1 MLTIGIPKE
10 TADRETRVAM
20 TPTIAKQLI
29 SKGFM
34 INLESGAGELSN
46 FTDKDYEAV
55 GVKVEKRETVF
66 KSQIVAKINPP
77 NKEEVTIMEKNSVL
91 ISLLFAHSNTDLI
104 KQLAKQKVSAFSL
117 DAIPRTSLAQSM
129 DVLSSQANL
138 AGYKAVILGGAEMGK
153 IFPMLMTSAGTIKPS
168 TVVIF
173 GAGVAGLQAIATAK
187 RLGANVWVSDIRPE
201 TKEQVQSL
209 GGKFIE
215 FEADSSIK
223 TEGGYV
229 KGVSDEF
236 LKKQQDA
243 VTEKVVTADLII
255 TTALIPGKK
264 APTLIPDEMLA
275 KMKPGSVI
283 VDMAVSQGGN
293 CASSE
298 LNKVVEKNGVK
309 IVGEGNLP
317 GTLPINASE
326 LLAKN
331 IQNFIQH
338 LTEEGNFKWDTED
351 EITAGSLIVKDGDVF
366 QDSLKEALQPELI
379 KA

>member
-1 MLTIGIPKE
+1 LKIGIPKE
-10 TADRETRVAM
+10 SAGRETRVAI
-20 TPTIAKQLI
+20 TPTIVKQLTN
-29 SKGFM
+29 KGFS
-34 INLESGAGELSN
+34 ISVEKGAGALSN
-46 FTDKDYEAV
+46 FSDSDYTDAGAELVD
-55 GVKVEKRETVF
+55 RETVYQ
-66 KSQIVAKINPP
+66 SDIITQINPP
-77 NKEEVTIMEKNSVL
+77 NKEDIDQMKKGSTL
-91 ISLLFAHSNTDLI
+91 ISLMFAATNPELLKNCI
-104 KQLAKQKVSAFSL
+104 QQEINAFSL

-201 TKEQVQSL
+201 TKEQVESL

-215 FEADSSIK
+215 VTGDDSIK
-223 TEGGYV
+223 MEGGYV

-236 LKKQQDA
+236 LKKQQEA
-243 VTEKVVTADLII
+243 VTEKVAAADLVI

-264 APTLIPDEMLA
+264 APLLISDEMLN

-283 VDMAVSQGGN
+283 VDMAVAQGGN

-298 LNKVVEKNGVK
+298 LNKVIEKSGVK

-338 LTEEGNFKWDTED
+338 LTEDAQFKWDLED
-351 EITAGSLIVKDGDVF
+351 EITAGSLIIREGKILH
-366 QDSLKEALQPELI
+366 DSLKQKSQPESV
-379 KA
+379 KV

>member
-1 MLTIGIPKE
+1 MKIGIPKE
-10 TADRETRVAM
+10 TADRETRVAI
-20 TPTIAKQLI
+20 TPTIAKQLS
-29 SKGFM
+29 SKGFE
-34 INLESGAGELSN
+34 ISIEKDAGKLSN
-46 FTDKDYEAV
+46 FSDTDYTDAGATITDKANVYQCDV
-55 GVKVEKRETVF
+55 VT
-66 KSQIVAKINPP
+66 QINPP
-77 NKEEVTIMEKNSVL
+77 IKQEIDLMKKGSIL
-91 ISLLFAHSNTDLI
+91 ISLMFATTNQELLKNCI
-104 KQLAKQKVSAFSL
+104 QQGISAFSL

-138 AGYKAVILGGAEMGK
+138 AGYKAVILGGTEMGK

-201 TKEQVQSL
+201 TKEQVESL

-215 FEADSSIK
+215 VDADDSIK
-223 TEGGYV
+223 MEGGYV

-236 LKKQQDA
+236 LKKQQEV
-243 VTEKVVTADLII
+243 VTEKVATADLVI

-264 APTLIPDEMLA
+264 APLLISDEMLN

-283 VDMAVSQGGN
+283 VDMAVAQGGN

-298 LNKVVEKNGVK
+298 LNKIVEKSGVK
-309 IVGEGNLP
+309 IIGEGNLP

-338 LTEEGNFKWDTED
+338 LTEDAQFKWDLED
-351 EITAGSLIVKDGDVF
+351 EITAGSLIIRDGKIL
-366 QDSLKEALQPELI
+366 QDSLKEAIQPESV
-379 KA
+379 KV

>member
-1 MLTIGIPKE
+1 MKIGIPKE
-10 TADRETRVAM
+10 KIAGETRIAM
-20 TPTIAKQLI
+20 SPVVAKQLI
-29 SKGFM
+29 SNGFDVIIETDAGLM
-34 INLESGAGELSN
+34 SKFSNKDFIDVGAISAEPS
-46 FTDKDYEAV
+46 DVYQCD
-55 GVKVEKRETVF
+55 
-66 KSQIVAKINPP
+66 IVAKINPP
-77 NKEEVTIMEKNSVL
+77 NSEEIKQMKKGGIL
-91 ISLLFAHSNTDLI
+91 ISLMFASSNSELLKNCI
-104 KQLAKQKVSAFSL
+104 RQGISAFSL

-138 AGYKAVILGGAEMGK
+138 AGYKAVLLGGVTMGK

-215 FEADSSIK
+215 VAADNSIQ

-229 KGVSDEF
+229 KGVSKEF
-236 LKKQQDA
+236 LIKQQKA
-243 VTEKVVTADLII
+243 VSEKVAAADLVI

-264 APTLIPDEMLA
+264 APLLISNEMLE
-275 KMKPGSVI
+275 KMKPGAVV

-293 CASSE
+293 CEGSK
-298 LNKVVEKNGVK
+298 LNQVIEKSGVT

-317 GTLPINASE
+317 ATLPINASN
-326 LLAKN
+326 LFAKN

-338 LTEEGNFKWDTED
+338 LTTDCQFNWNLED
-351 EITAGSLIVKDGDVF
+351 EITTGSLILRDGEI
-366 QDSLKEALQPELI
+366 QQESLKALVQHESVKL
-379 KA
+379 

>member
-1 MLTIGIPKE
+1 MKIGIPKE

-20 TPTIAKQLI
+20 TPTITKQLI
-29 SKGFM
+29 NKDFTVSIEK
-34 INLESGAGELSN
+34 GAGDLSN
-46 FTDKDYEAV
+46 FSDKDYSDAGAEIAERKNV
-55 GVKVEKRETVF
+55 YQ
-66 KSQIVAKINPP
+66 SDIVAQINPP
-77 NKEEVTIMEKNSVL
+77 NKEDVAKMKKGGTL
-91 ISLLFAHSNTDLI
+91 ISLMFATTNPELLKNCI
-104 KQLAKQKVSAFSL
+104 QQGINAFSL

-201 TKEQVQSL
+201 TKEQVESL

-215 FEADSSIK
+215 VDGDDSIK
-223 TEGGYV
+223 MEGGYV

-236 LKKQQDA
+236 LKKQQEV
-243 VTEKVVTADLII
+243 VTEKVANADLVI

-264 APTLIPDEMLA
+264 APLLISDEMLG
-275 KMKPGSVI
+275 KMKPGAVI

-298 LNKVVEKNGVK
+298 LNKVVVKSGVK

-317 GTLPINASE
+317 ATLPINASE

-338 LTEEGNFKWDTED
+338 LTEEGNFKWDLED
-351 EITAGSLIVKDGDVF
+351 EITKGSLIIKDGNIF
-366 QDSLKEALQPELI
+366 QDSYKNEGQTESV
-379 KA
+379 KV

>member
-1 MLTIGIPKE
+1 MKIGIPKE
-10 TADRETRVAM
+10 SAGRETRVAI
-20 TPTIAKQLI
+20 TPTIVKQLTN
-29 SKGFM
+29 KGFS
-34 INLESGAGELSN
+34 ISVEKGAGALSN
-46 FTDKDYEAV
+46 FSDSDYTDAGAELVDRK
-55 GVKVEKRETVF
+55 TVYQ
-66 KSQIVAKINPP
+66 SDIITQINPP
-77 NKEEVTIMEKNSVL
+77 NKEDIDQMKKGSTL
-91 ISLLFAHSNTDLI
+91 ISLMFAATNPELLKNCI
-104 KQLAKQKVSAFSL
+104 QQEINAFSL

-173 GAGVAGLQAIATAK
+173 GAGVAGLQAIATSK

-201 TKEQVQSL
+201 TKEQVESL

-215 FEADSSIK
+215 VDGDDSIK
-223 TEGGYV
+223 MEGGYV

-236 LKKQQDA
+236 LKKQQEA
-243 VTEKVVTADLII
+243 VTEKVAAADLVI

-264 APTLIPDEMLA
+264 APLLISDEMLN

-283 VDMAVSQGGN
+283 VDMAVAQGGN

-298 LNKVVEKNGVK
+298 LNKVIEKSGVK

-338 LTEEGNFKWDTED
+338 LTEDAQFKWDLED
-351 EITAGSLIVKDGDVF
+351 EITAGSLIIREGKILH
-366 QDSLKEALQPELI
+366 DSLKQKSQPESV
-379 KA
+379 KV

>member
-1 MLTIGIPKE
+1 MKIGIPKE
-10 TADRETRVAM
+10 SAGRETRVAI
-20 TPTIAKQLI
+20 TPTIVKQLTN
-29 SKGFM
+29 KGFS
-34 INLESGAGELSN
+34 ISVEKGAGALSN
-46 FTDKDYEAV
+46 FSDSDYTDAGAELADRK
-55 GVKVEKRETVF
+55 TVYQ
-66 KSQIVAKINPP
+66 SDIITQINPP
-77 NKEEVTIMEKNSVL
+77 DKEDIDQMKKGSTL
-91 ISLLFAHSNTDLI
+91 ISLMFAATNPELLKNCI
-104 KQLAKQKVSAFSL
+104 QQEINAFSL
-117 DAIPRTSLAQSM
+117 DAIPTTSLAQSM

-173 GAGVAGLQAIATAK
+173 GAGVAGLQAIATSK

-201 TKEQVQSL
+201 TKEQVESL

-215 FEADSSIK
+215 VDGDDSIK
-223 TEGGYV
+223 MEGGYV

-236 LKKQQDA
+236 LKKQQEA
-243 VTEKVVTADLII
+243 VTEKVAAADLVI

-264 APTLIPDEMLA
+264 APLLISDEMLN

-283 VDMAVSQGGN
+283 VDMAVAQGGN

-298 LNKVVEKNGVK
+298 LNKVIEKSGVK

-338 LTEEGNFKWDTED
+338 LTEDAKFKWDLED
-351 EITAGSLIVKDGDVF
+351 EITSGSLILREGKIL
-366 QDSLKEALQPELI
+366 QDSLKKENQPESV
-379 KA
+379 KV

>member
-1 MLTIGIPKE
+1 MKIGIPKE
-10 TADRETRVAM
+10 IASRETRVAI
-20 TPTIAKQLI
+20 TPTIAKQLTN
-29 SKGFM
+29 KGFQ
-34 INLESGAGELSN
+34 ILIEKTAGQLSN
-46 FTDKDYEAV
+46 FSDTDYSEA
-55 GVKVEKRETVF
+55 GATIANRQEVF
-66 KSQIVAKINPP
+66 QADIITQINPP
-77 NKEEVTIMEKNSVL
+77 NKEDISLMKSGTVL
-91 ISLLFAHSNTDLI
+91 ISLMFAPSNPDLL
-104 KQLAKQKVSAFSL
+104 KSCVQQKISAFSL

-215 FEADSSIK
+215 VEGDSSIK

-236 LKKQQDA
+236 LKKQQEA
-243 VTEKVVTADLII
+243 VTEKVINADLVI

-264 APTLIPDEMLA
+264 APLLIPDEMLA

-298 LNKVVEKNGVK
+298 LNKVINKNGVK

-317 GTLPINASE
+317 ATLPINASE

-338 LTEEGNFKWDTED
+338 LTNEGQFKWDTED
-351 EITAGSLIVKDGDVF
+351 EITAGSLIVKDGEVF
-366 QDSLKEALQPELI
+366 QDSLKEVLQPELI
-379 KA
+379 KT

>member
-1 MLTIGIPKE
+1 MITIGIPKE

-29 SKGFM
+29 SKGFN
-34 INLESGAGELSN
+34 INLESGAGQLSN
-46 FTDKDYEAV
+46 FSDKDYETV
-55 GVKVEKRETVF
+55 GVKVEKRETVL
-66 KSQIVAKINPP
+66 KSKIVAKINPP
-77 NKEEVTIMEKNSVL
+77 NKEEVNAMEKSSVL
-91 ISLLFAHSNTDLI
+91 ISLLFAHSNTDLV

-168 TVVIF
+168 TVLIF

-215 FEADSSIK
+215 VEADSSIK

-264 APTLIPDEMLA
+264 APMLIPDEMLA
-275 KMKPGSVI
+275 KMKAGSVI

-293 CASSE
+293 CQSSE

-338 LTEEGNFKWDTED
+338 LTNEGKFKWDTED
-351 EITAGSLIVKDGDVF
+351 EITAGSLIVKDGEVF
-366 QDSLKEALQPELI
+366 QASLKEILQPELI
-379 KA
+379 KT

>member
-1 MLTIGIPKE
+1 M
-10 TADRETRVAM
+10 
-20 TPTIAKQLI
+20 
-29 SKGFM
+29 
-34 INLESGAGELSN
+34 LSN
-46 FTDKDYEAV
+46 FSNKDYEEV
-55 GVKVEKRETVF
+55 GATIEKKENVF
-66 KSQIVAKINPP
+66 SCEVVAKINPP
-77 NKEEVTIMEKNSVL
+77 SKEEIKLMSKGTTL
-91 ISLLFAHSNTDLI
+91 ISLLFAQTNSEIISL
-104 KQLAKQKVSAFSL
+104 LAKKQISAFSL

-153 IFPMLMTSAGTIKPS
+153 IFPMLMTSAGTIKPA

-215 FEADSSIK
+215 VEGDSSIK

-236 LKKQQDA
+236 LKKQQEA
-243 VTEKVVTADLII
+243 VTEKVISADFVI

-264 APTLIPDEMLA
+264 APLLISDEMLN
-275 KMKPGSVI
+275 KMKSGTVI

-298 LNKVVEKNGVK
+298 LNKVVTKNGIK

-317 GTLPINASE
+317 STLPINASE

-338 LTEEGNFKWDTED
+338 LT
-351 EITAGSLIVKDGDVF
+351 S
-366 QDSLKEALQPELI
+366 
-379 KA
+379 

>member
-29 SKGFM
+29 SKGFK
-34 INLESGAGELSN
+34 INVESGAGEFSN
-46 FTDKDYEAV
+46 FSDKDYEKV
-55 GVKVEKRETVF
+55 GVKIEKREKVF

-77 NKEEVTIMEKNSVL
+77 NKDEVTIMEKNSVL
-91 ISLLFAHSNTDLI
+91 ISLLFAHSNTDLV
-104 KQLAKQKVSAFSL
+104 KQLVKQKVSAFSL

-215 FEADSSIK
+215 VEADSSIK

-236 LKKQQDA
+236 LKKQQEA
-243 VTEKVVTADLII
+243 VTEKVINADLVI
-255 TTALIPGKK
+255 TTALIPWKK
-264 APTLIPDEMLA
+264 APLLIPDEMLA
-275 KMKPGSVI
+275 KMKSGSVI

-298 LNKVVEKNGVK
+298 LNKVVKKNGVK

-338 LTEEGNFKWDTED
+338 LTVEGNFKWDTED
-351 EITAGSLIVKDGDVF
+351 EITAGSLIIKDGDVF
-366 QDSLKEALQPELI
+366 QDSLKEVVQPELI

>member
-1 MLTIGIPKE
+1 MITIGIPKE

-29 SKGFM
+29 SKGFK
-34 INLESGAGELSN
+34 IKLESGAGELSN
-46 FTDKDYEAV
+46 FSDKDYETV
-55 GVKVEKRETVF
+55 GVKVEKRENVF

-77 NKEEVTIMEKNSVL
+77 NNEEVTIMEKSSVL
-91 ISLLFAHSNTDLI
+91 ISLLFAHSNTSLV

-215 FEADSSIK
+215 VEVDSSIK

-243 VTEKVVTADLII
+243 VTEKVVNADLII

-264 APTLIPDEMLA
+264 APMLIPDEMLA
-275 KMKPGSVI
+275 KMKSGSVI

-338 LTEEGNFKWDTED
+338 LTDDGKFKWDTED

-366 QDSLKEALQPELI
+366 QDSLKEVIQSELI

>member
-1 MLTIGIPKE
+1 MITIGIPKE

-29 SKGFM
+29 SKGFK
-34 INLESGAGELSN
+34 IKLESGAGELSN
-46 FTDKDYEAV
+46 FSDKDYETV
-55 GVKVEKRETVF
+55 GVKVEKRENVF

-77 NKEEVTIMEKNSVL
+77 NNEEVTIMEKSSVL
-91 ISLLFAHSNTDLI
+91 ISLLFAHSNTALV

-215 FEADSSIK
+215 VEVDSSIK

-243 VTEKVVTADLII
+243 VTEKVVNADLII

-264 APTLIPDEMLA
+264 APMLIPDEMLA
-275 KMKPGSVI
+275 KMKSGSVI

-326 LLAKN
+326 LLAKHSKFHTTPN
-331 IQNFIQH
+331 
-338 LTEEGNFKWDTED
+338 
-351 EITAGSLIVKDGDVF
+351 
-366 QDSLKEALQPELI
+366 
-379 KA
+379 

>member
-29 SKGFM
+29 SKGFK
-34 INLESGAGELSN
+34 INLESGAGDLSN
-46 FTDKDYEAV
+46 FSDKDYETV
-55 GVKVEKRETVF
+55 GVKIEKREAVF

-77 NKEEVTIMEKNSVL
+77 NKEEVTIMEKSAVL
-91 ISLLFAHSNTDLI
+91 ISLLFAHSNTDLV

-168 TVVIF
+168 SVVIF

-215 FEADSSIK
+215 VEADSSIK

-243 VTEKVVTADLII
+243 VTEKVVNADLII

-264 APTLIPDEMLA
+264 APMLIPDEMLA
-275 KMKPGSVI
+275 KMKAGSVI

-298 LNKVVEKNGVK
+298 LNKVIEKNGVK

-338 LTEEGNFKWDTED
+338 LTDEGKFNWDTED

-366 QDSLKEALQPELI
+366 QDSLKEVLQPELI
-379 KA
+379 KS